1 MNLTWTKLV
10 RDVST
15 HRVQAIAL
23 LATLVIGTAGTL
35 ALRNTGAV
43 LAREIPANFERAKP
57 HDVVFWFEN
66 TDPRVSDIVRALP
79 NVAGVQWRGAFNSRV
94 LSADGLWRAMA
105 VTVAEDP
112 VRMEVDRV
120 VAEVSRNPESTAK
133 TTTFSDTLSNC
144 RPGEGRDPSSVEQ
157 SENGGALKCTTEP
170 SIFLERSGRPMVRAS
185 ADHTLTVRNNTG
197 ADVQLP
203 LSGFVFDPAVAP
215 STQEQTFYGYA
226 NLPAARAMN
235 PSAKTDQLAVA
246 FIAQGNERDT
256 LEFADD
262 VRAALKKANLPAP
275 IRVDA
280 RRATHPHGPLMGAM
294 LKVVEILGWLA
305 TLTAAAL
312 TAGIAS
318 AWLRRDMPQIAA
330 MKTIGATT
338 ATLLWP
344 YAIAALVLI
353 AAGLVLALPLGLA
366 LSDYLIKVEAAV
378 INIDLLGPRV
388 SLRAVALGIALAV
401 ALVLAAILF
410 PVMRACMRPVI
421 AVLRGP
427 GIVAPSF
434 AARLLSRLPQMGL
447 NASTRLALR
456 NVWRRPWRA
465 LMIVTAFALGGA
477 LLLITRSNYI
487 SYVTAIDANIATR
500 GHNLELLFA
509 TPQDRDKL
517 VQVALAQPAVAHAE
531 AWPRARVT
539 PTGVD
544 AEPFTVAGVPD
555 GSRFFLPAV
564 TGGRNLDPAVPGE
577 IVVTRFLV
585 DRHPAL
591 QPGSTFDLK
600 FRDRTTRVKLVG
612 IIDEIVTPAAYASAA
627 TYEAITGLGATA
639 SSVRIAMKPG
649 DGTLAANDID
659 RAFVAAGLVPAQSI
673 SASVIRESLIE
684 HFLVVGE
691 AMRLIALGVALL
703 GALALLGTTLFNT
716 LDRIRELAILKAI
729 GAPPASLVN
738 MLLIESGSVI
748 AVGGAV
754 GVLLSLAISRAL
766 LNAGERLLVHIAVP
780 MQFSW
785 VGFGQLVLGGA
796 LTFVLVGVVV
806 WRFARRPV
814 VSGLAYE

>member
-1 MNLTWTKLV
+1 MNPTWTKLA

-15 HRVQAIAL
+15 HRVQALAL

-43 LAREIPANFERAKP
+43 LAREIPINFERAKP
-57 HDVVFWFEN
+57 HDVVFWFDN
-66 TDPRVSDIVRALP
+66 TDSRISDIVRALP

-94 LSADGLWRAMA
+94 LSADGQWRPLAI
-105 VTVAEDP
+105 TVAEDP
-112 VRMEVDRV
+112 TAMAVDRV
-120 VAEVSRNPESTAK
+120 ITEAAASSPTPTA
-133 TTTFSDTLSNC
+133 
-144 RPGEGRDPSSVEQ
+144 PSVW
-157 SENGGALKCTTEP
+157 
-170 SIFLERSGRPMVRAS
+170 LERSGRPMVS
-185 ADHTLTVRNNTG
+185 ATSGANLTVRSTSG
-197 ADVQLP
+197 AEVPVP
-203 LSGFVFDPAVAP
+203 LGGFVFDPAVAP
-215 STQEQTFYGYA
+215 TTQEQTFYGYA
-226 NLPAARAMN
+226 NLAAARAMN
-235 PSAKTDQLAVA
+235 PNAKADQLAVA
-246 FIAQGNERDT
+246 IVAQGNERDA

-262 VRAALKKANLPAP
+262 VRAALKKADLPAP

-280 RRATHPHGPLMGAM
+280 RRAIHPHGPLMGAM
-294 LKVVEILGWLA
+294 LKVVDILGWLA

-312 TAGIAS
+312 TAGISA

-338 ATLLWP
+338 GTLLRP
-344 YAIAALVLI
+344 YATAALCLIVL
-353 AAGLVLALPLGLA
+353 GLAFALPLGLA
-366 LSDYLIKVEAAV
+366 LSDNFIQLEAAV
-378 INIDLLGPRV
+378 INIDLTGPRV
-388 SLRAVALGIALAV
+388 SMRAVSLGTALAMG
-401 ALVLAAILF
+401 LVLAAILL
-410 PVMRACMRPVI
+410 PVLRACRMPVI

-465 LMIVTAFALGGA
+465 AMIVTAFALGGA

-487 SYVTAIDANIATR
+487 SYVSAIDANLATR
-500 GHNLELLFA
+500 GHDLELLFA

-517 VQVALAQPAVAHAE
+517 VQAALAQPAVAHAE

-539 PTGVD
+539 PTGIE
-544 AEPFTVAGVPD
+544 AEPLTMAGVPD
-555 GSRFFLPAV
+555 GSRFFRPAV
-564 TGGRNLDPAVPGE
+564 SGGRNLDPSVPGE

-585 DRHPAL
+585 DRHAAL
-591 QPGSTFDLK
+591 QPGATFDLK

-627 TYEAITGLGATA
+627 TYQAITGLGATA

-673 SASVIRESLIE
+673 SAGVIRESLIE

-766 LNAGERLLVHIAVP
+766 LNAGERMLVHIAVP

-796 LTFVLVGVVV
+796 LTFALVGVIV

>member
-1 MNLTWTKLV
+1 MNLTATKLA

-23 LATLVIGTAGTL
+23 LATLAIGTAGTL
-35 ALRNTGAV
+35 ALKNTGAI
-43 LAREIPANFERAKP
+43 LTREIPANFERAKP

-66 TDPRVSDIVRALP
+66 SDPRVSDIVRALP

-94 LSADGLWRAMA
+94 LSADGQWRAMA

-120 VAEVSRNPESTAK
+120 ITEPNASPINAAK
-133 TTTFSDTLSNC
+133 MVEARETDICC
-144 RPGEGRDPSSVEQ
+144 RPGAGRDPSSVETR
-157 SENGGALKCTTEP
+157 ENSGDTKDTIEP
-170 SIFLERSGRPMVRAS
+170 TLWLERSGRPLVRTS
-185 ADHTLTVRNNTG
+185 ANSTLTVRNTAG
-197 ADVQLP
+197 LDVQIP
-203 LSGFVFDPAVAP
+203 LSGFAFDPAVAP
-215 STQEQTFYGYA
+215 TTQEQTFYAYA
-226 NLPAARAMN
+226 NLPAARAIN
-235 PSAKTDQLAVA
+235 PNAKTDQLAVS
-246 FIAQGNERDT
+246 FIAQGNERDA

-262 VRAALKKANLPAP
+262 VRAALKKSDLPTP

-294 LKVVEILGWLA
+294 LKAVDILGWLA

-338 ATLLWP
+338 GTLLRP
-344 YAIAALVLI
+344 YTLAALLLI
-353 AAGLVLALPLGLA
+353 AVGLALALPLGLA
-366 LSDYLIKVEAAV
+366 LSDYFIRYEAAV
-378 INIDLLGPRV
+378 INIDLTGPAM
-388 SLRAVALGIALAV
+388 SMRAVALGTALAV
-401 ALVLAAILF
+401 ALVLAAILL
-410 PVMRACMRPVI
+410 PVLRACVRPVI

-447 NASTRLALR
+447 STSARLALR

-465 LMIVTAFALGGA
+465 AMIVTAFALGGA

-487 SYVTAIDANIATR
+487 SYVSAIDANLATR
-500 GHNLELLFA
+500 GHDLELLFA

-539 PTGVD
+539 PTGID
-544 AEPFTVAGVPD
+544 AEPFTMAGVPD
-555 GSRFFLPAV
+555 GSRFFRPAV
-564 TGGRNLDPAVPGE
+564 SGGRNLDPGVPGE

-591 QPGSTFDLK
+591 QPGATFDLK

-612 IIDEIVTPAAYASAA
+612 IIDEIVTPAAYVSAA
-627 TYEAITGLGATA
+627 TYQAITGLGATA

-649 DGTLAANDID
+649 DSTLAANDID

-673 SASVIRESLIE
+673 SAGVIRESLIE

-691 AMRLIALGVALL
+691 AMRLIALGVAML

-748 AVGGAV
+748 AVGGVV

-785 VGFGQLVLGGA
+785 LGFGQLVLGGA
-796 LTFVLVGVVV
+796 LTFALVGVVV